1 MDHEMTFYHKHG
13 RRGIFDDKENEVNQ
27 GESAGDSQDA
37 SDSPG
42 FEVDLRVVKDTMSRR
57 RKEADKAKVE
67 IARFNPSMIKITNDR
82 TKLLIESKTTLVK
95 LIKEV
100 PEKNKDYC
108 YPWST
113 DHREQSNFV
122 LSEARSK
129 RFNAMMDVASCNL
142 MDDDCSSNIDNNSN
156 NNNNN
161 DRPASWTRG
170 TWIPPITDKKKRLPD
185 IIYFITSQIRII
197 FIDFIF
203 GTF

>member
-1 MDHEMTFYHKHG
+1 MF
-13 RRGIFDDKENEVNQ
+13 RRTSLRTNWYVTIHLFNTGSICYNKLFR

-113 DHREQSNFV
+113 DHRYIKFLREKQLFQ
-122 LSEARSK
+122 
-129 RFNAMMDVASCNL
+129 F
-142 MDDDCSSNIDNNSN
+142 
-156 NNNNN
+156 
-161 DRPASWTRG
+161 
-170 TWIPPITDKKKRLPD
+170 PIIL
-185 IIYFITSQIRII
+185 
-197 FIDFIF
+197 
-203 GTF
+203 

>member
-1 MDHEMTFYHKHG
+1 
-13 RRGIFDDKENEVNQ
+13 
-27 GESAGDSQDA
+27 
-37 SDSPG
+37 
-42 FEVDLRVVKDTMSRR
+42 MSRR

-113 DHREQSNFV
+113 DHREQSDFV

-129 RFNAMMDVASCNL
+129 RFVC
-142 MDDDCSSNIDNNSN
+142 
-156 NNNNN
+156 
-161 DRPASWTRG
+161 
-170 TWIPPITDKKKRLPD
+170 
-185 IIYFITSQIRII
+185 
-197 FIDFIF
+197 
-203 GTF
+203 

>member
-1 MDHEMTFYHKHG
+1 
-13 RRGIFDDKENEVNQ
+13 

-113 DHREQSNFV
+113 DHSKATLFSLKLGANGLYVEVKEGVTVPHNHIARIKEFREVIMLLFK
-122 LSEARSK
+122 LKARIKELYSIIK
-129 RFNAMMDVASCNL
+129 RFNEF
-142 MDDDCSSNIDNNSN
+142 
-156 NNNNN
+156 
-161 DRPASWTRG
+161 
-170 TWIPPITDKKKRLPD
+170 KRM
-185 IIYFITSQIRII
+185 Q
-197 FIDFIF
+197 
-203 GTF
+203 